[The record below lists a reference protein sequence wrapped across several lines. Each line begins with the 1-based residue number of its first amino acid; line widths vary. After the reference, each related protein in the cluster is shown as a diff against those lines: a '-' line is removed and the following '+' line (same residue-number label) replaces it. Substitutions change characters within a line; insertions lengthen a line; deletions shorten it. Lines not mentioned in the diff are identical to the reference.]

1 MVSRINQNFHLDCEK
16 SLHGVIN
23 ASLHASYVYF
33 TLALH
38 FARHDVALKNLNK
51 FFKERYQ
58 EKIEQAEKLFLYLHR
73 RGGHISLYD
82 IKKPEMS
89 EWAGSLDAL
98 ASSLEVEKFVKQ
110 SMLDLHRVAR
120 RNSDPN
126 LCNFLWPLIDEEV
139 TIMKCLADHITTLKR
154 LRSPPFK
161 SGEYMFDKHTLG
173 ESCKVPH

>member
-1 MVSRINQNFHLDCEK
+1 MVSKISQNFHLECET
-16 SLHGVIN
+16 SLHCVIN

-38 FARHDVALKNLNK
+38 FARHDVALKNFNK
-51 FFKERYQ
+51 FFKERCQ
-58 EKIEQAEKLFLYLHR
+58 EKMEQTEKLFLYLHR

-98 ASSLEVEKFVKQ
+98 VSSLEVENFIKQ

-120 RNSDPN
+120 QKSDPN
-126 LCNFLWPLIDEEV
+126 LCNFLWPLIDDEV
-139 TIMKCLADHITTLKR
+139 TIMKCLADHITNLKR
-154 LRSPPFK
+154 LGLPFLK
-161 SGEYMFDKHTLG
+161 TGEYMFDKYTLG

>member
-33 TLALH
+33 TL
-38 FARHDVALKNLNK
+38 
-51 FFKERYQ
+51 
-58 EKIEQAEKLFLYLHR
+58 
-73 RGGHISLYD
+73 
-82 IKKPEMS
+82 KPEMS